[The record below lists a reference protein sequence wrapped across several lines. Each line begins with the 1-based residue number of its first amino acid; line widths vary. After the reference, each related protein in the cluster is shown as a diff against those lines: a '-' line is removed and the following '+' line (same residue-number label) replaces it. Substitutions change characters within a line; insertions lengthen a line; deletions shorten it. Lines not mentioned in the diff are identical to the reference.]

1 MEFAGQAIEGMSMEE
16 RMTICNMVVE
26 AGGKNGVI
34 APDQTTFDYVK
45 VRRLRPLSFG
55 DERGVAFLRYAVV
68 ATHCSPVSPACRGL
82 RLPAKACMLLQC
94 AQHHT

>member
-1 MEFAGQAIEGMSMEE
+1 MNMDD

-45 VRRLRPLSFG
+45 ARTNEAFEPVYTDAGASVCDDYRCARGAGLSYAAAALGEAASAAFVFG
-55 DERGVAFLRYAVV
+55 RADAAV
-68 ATHCSPVSPACRGL
+68 
-82 RLPAKACMLLQC
+82 
-94 AQHHT
+94 